1 MVGLRQKKKSERERR
16 IVDAAERQFR
26 LNGYNQTKMDDV
38 AMEAEVSV
46 GTVYNY
52 FESKSDLLLR
62 LVTMHDDVISA
73 EIDALV
79 MQPPDDVIDGVCG
92 VLFAITRH
100 SLARLGRE
108 NWRHLVGMS
117 IIQRHS
123 VLGTRFA
130 ELNKFLLERI
140 IRMLQAMQKRR
151 KLSPDC
157 DIKQL
162 GDIVFRIEGML
173 YIELVSNDDMTFEMY
188 KSELTKDVRFVLR
201 NNIE

>member
-1 MVGLRQKKKSERERR
+1 MTGLRQKQKIERERR
-16 IVDAAERQFR
+16 IIDAAERLFR

-52 FESKSDLLLR
+52 FENKSDLLLR

-73 EIDALV
+73 EIDGFIKH
-79 MQPPDDVIDGVCG
+79 PPRDVIDGVCG
-92 VLFAITRH
+92 VLFATTRH
-100 SLARLGRE
+100 SLAHVGRE

-123 VLGTRFA
+123 VLGARFA

-140 IRMLQAMQKRR
+140 IRMLEAMQKGGT
-151 KLSPDC
+151 LSPDC
-157 DIKQL
+157 NIRQL

-188 KSELTKDVRFVLR
+188 KSQLTEDVRFVLR
-201 NNIE
+201 DNIE